1 MLDFLQN
8 YPLTTFQWTVAIL
21 SAMLVGVGK
30 SGLNSI
36 SIITVTTLAWVFG
49 SKISTGILLP
59 MLIVGDI
66 LAVLY
71 YKRTVHW
78 QSFWRLLPWIILGIL
93 VAVWVG
99 KDLDEKMFKTLMAN
113 IVLITVIGLFWL
125 EKQPLNHVSE
135 SKGFSGTL
143 GMATGFTT
151 MVGNQANGFSTVYLM
166 SMHLSKNH
174 FIGTNAWL
182 FLFVNVFKLPF
193 HVFSWHTVNTR
204 SLSVNLILVPFLIM
218 GFYAGLFI
226 VKNIDEKQYRQ
237 VILWLTALAAVFI
250 FLK

>member
-1 MLDFLQN
+1 
-8 YPLTTFQWTVAIL
+8 
-21 SAMLVGVGK
+21 
-30 SGLNSI
+30 
-36 SIITVTTLAWVFG
+36 
-49 SKISTGILLP
+49 
-59 MLIVGDI
+59 
-66 LAVLY
+66 
-71 YKRTVHW
+71 
-78 QSFWRLLPWIILGIL
+78 
-93 VAVWVG
+93 
-99 KDLDEKMFKTLMAN
+99 
-113 IVLITVIGLFWL
+113 
-125 EKQPLNHVSE
+125 
-135 SKGFSGTL
+135 
-143 GMATGFTT
+143 
-151 MVGNQANGFSTVYLM
+151 M

-204 SLSVNLILVPFLIM
+204 SLSVNLILAPFLIM